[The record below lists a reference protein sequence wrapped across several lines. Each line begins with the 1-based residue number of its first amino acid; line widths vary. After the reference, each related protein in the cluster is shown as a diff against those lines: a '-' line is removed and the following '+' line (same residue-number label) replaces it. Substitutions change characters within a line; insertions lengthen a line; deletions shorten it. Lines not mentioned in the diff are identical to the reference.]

1 MEFIM
6 KISFSKEALIAGIAP
21 VLGAVP
27 TNGTLAYTNGI
38 LLETAE
44 NNDVYITAYDTGKG
58 IRSRIQ
64 AEIIHQG
71 GSYIFNAQKLYQI
84 VKLMPDGLN
93 IDISVDESR
102 NVEIKSGKSSFSL
115 FAIPG
120 SEFPNLPDLVGKRGF
135 HIDGGILK
143 KMISRVIHSVADQD
157 ARPMLCGAFFRIRSD
172 RLHVVSCD
180 SYTLSECSAACEIS
194 DVTDISTM
202 NSKFI
207 IPGHALGELVRLL
220 PDEGRVITVMLSA
233 KHVIVK
239 LDNIIFLSRLI
250 DSEYIDYERI
260 IPKAQT
266 IYATVDRQRLLSG
279 LERANL
285 VADEKIQGSGRTYV
299 KIVVSGDRF
308 ALTSSS
314 ANGKVYDEMHCEH
327 MGDDIEIGFN
337 CRYLINSVRA
347 ATSEHLV
354 ISFKNSTQ
362 SITMEA
368 PESEKS
374 DEESFFYMVLPV
386 RMNG

>member
-1 MEFIM
+1 M
-6 KISFSKEALIAGIAP
+6 KVIFSKESLIAGISP

-38 LLETAE
+38 LIETAE
-44 NNDVYITAYDTGKG
+44 SNDVYITAYDTGKG

-64 AEIIHQG
+64 AEFIERP
-71 GSYIFNAQKLYQI
+71 GSYIFNAQKLFQI

-93 IDISVDESR
+93 IEITVDDSR

-120 SEFPNLPDLVGKRGF
+120 TEFPRLPDLEGKKGF
-135 HIDGGILK
+135 HISGGILK
-143 KMISRVIHSVADQD
+143 KMIGKVIHSVADQD
-157 ARPMLCGAFFRIRSD
+157 ARPMLCGAFFRIYSD

-202 NSKFI
+202 NAKFI

-220 PDEGRVITVMLSA
+220 PDDDTVITVMLSA
-233 KHVIVK
+233 KHAVVK
-239 LDNIIFLSRLI
+239 LDGIVFLTRLI

-266 IYATVDRQRLLSG
+266 IYATVNRQRLLSG

-285 VADEKIQGSGRTYV
+285 VADEKIQGSGRSYV
-299 KIVVSGDRF
+299 KIVVSENRF

-314 ANGKVYDEMHCEH
+314 ANGKVYDEMSCVH

-347 ATSEHLV
+347 ATSENLI
-354 ISFKNSTQ
+354 ISFKNPTQ
-362 SITMEA
+362 SITLEA
-368 PESEKS
+368 PEQEKR
-374 DEESFFYMVLPV
+374 DDESFFYMVLPV

>member
-1 MEFIM
+1 M
-6 KISFSKEALIAGIAP
+6 KVIFSKESLIAGISP

-38 LLETAE
+38 LIETAE
-44 NNDVYITAYDTGKG
+44 SNEVYITAYDTGKG

-64 AEIIHQG
+64 AEFIERP
-71 GSYIFNAQKLYQI
+71 GSYIFNAQKLFQI

-93 IDISVDESR
+93 IEITVDDSR

-120 SEFPNLPDLVGKRGF
+120 SEFPRLPDLEGKKGF
-135 HIDGGILK
+135 HISGGILK
-143 KMISRVIHSVADQD
+143 KMIGKVIHSVADQD
-157 ARPMLCGAFFRIRSD
+157 SRPMLCGAFFRISSD

-180 SYTLSECSAACEIS
+180 SYTLSECSSACEIS

-202 NSKFI
+202 NAKFI
-207 IPGHALGELVRLL
+207 IPGHALSELVRLL
-220 PDEGRVITVMLSA
+220 PDDETVITVMLSA
-233 KHVIVK
+233 KHAVVK
-239 LDNIIFLSRLI
+239 LDGIIFLTRLI

-266 IYATVDRQRLLSG
+266 IYATVNRQRLLSG

-285 VADEKIQGSGRTYV
+285 VADEKIQGSGRSYV
-299 KIVVSGDRF
+299 KIVVSENRF

-314 ANGKVYDEMHCEH
+314 ANGKVYDEMSCVH

-347 ATSEHLV
+347 ATSENLI
-354 ISFKNSTQ
+354 ISFKNPTQ
-362 SITMEA
+362 SITLEA
-368 PESEKS
+368 PEQEKR
-374 DEESFFYMVLPV
+374 DDESFFYMVLPV

>member
-1 MEFIM
+1 M
-6 KISFSKEALIAGIAP
+6 KVIFSKESLIAGISP

-38 LLETAE
+38 LIETAE
-44 NNDVYITAYDTGKG
+44 SNDVYITAYDTGKG

-64 AEIIHQG
+64 AEFIERP
-71 GSYIFNAQKLYQI
+71 GSYIFNAQKLFQI

-93 IDISVDESR
+93 IEITVDDNR

-120 SEFPNLPDLVGKRGF
+120 SEFPRLPDLEGKKGF
-135 HIDGGILK
+135 HISGGILK
-143 KMISRVIHSVADQD
+143 KMIGKVIHSVADQD
-157 ARPMLCGAFFRIRSD
+157 ARPMLCGAFFRIYSD

-202 NSKFI
+202 NAKFI

-220 PDEGRVITVMLSA
+220 PDDDTVITVMLSA
-233 KHVIVK
+233 KHAVVK
-239 LDNIIFLSRLI
+239 LDGIIFLTRLI

-266 IYATVDRQRLLSG
+266 IYATVNRQRLLSG

-285 VADEKIQGSGRTYV
+285 VADEKIQGSGRSYV
-299 KIVVSGDRF
+299 KIVVSENRF

-314 ANGKVYDEMHCEH
+314 ANGKVYDEMSCVH

-347 ATSEHLV
+347 ATSENLI
-354 ISFKNSTQ
+354 ISFKNPTQ
-362 SITMEA
+362 SITLEA
-368 PESEKS
+368 PEQEKR
-374 DEESFFYMVLPV
+374 DDESFFYMILPV

>member
-1 MEFIM
+1 M
-6 KISFSKEALIAGIAP
+6 KVIFSKESLIAGISP

-38 LLETAE
+38 LIETAE
-44 NNDVYITAYDTGKG
+44 SNDVYITAYDTGKG

-64 AEIIHQG
+64 AEFIERP
-71 GSYIFNAQKLYQI
+71 GSYIFNAQKLFQI

-93 IDISVDESR
+93 IEITVDDSR

-120 SEFPNLPDLVGKRGF
+120 TEFPRLPDLEGKKGF
-135 HIDGGILK
+135 HISGGILK
-143 KMISRVIHSVADQD
+143 KMIGKVIHSVADQD
-157 ARPMLCGAFFRIRSD
+157 ARPMLCGAFFRIYSD

-202 NSKFI
+202 NAKFI

-220 PDEGRVITVMLSA
+220 PDDDTVITVMLSA
-233 KHVIVK
+233 KHAVVK
-239 LDNIIFLSRLI
+239 LDGIVFLTRLI

-260 IPKAQT
+260 IPKSQT
-266 IYATVDRQRLLSG
+266 IYATVNRQRLLSG

-285 VADEKIQGSGRTYV
+285 VADEKIQGSGRSYV
-299 KIVVSGDRF
+299 KIVVSENRF

-314 ANGKVYDEMHCEH
+314 ANGKVYDEMSCVH

-347 ATSEHLV
+347 ATSENLI
-354 ISFKNSTQ
+354 ISFKNPTQ
-362 SITMEA
+362 SITLEA
-368 PESEKS
+368 PEQEKR
-374 DEESFFYMVLPV
+374 DDESFFYMVLPV

>member
-1 MEFIM
+1 M
-6 KISFSKEALIAGIAP
+6 KVIFSKESLIAGISP

-38 LLETAE
+38 LIETAE
-44 NNDVYITAYDTGKG
+44 SNDVYITAYDTGKG

-64 AEIIHQG
+64 AEFIERP
-71 GSYIFNAQKLYQI
+71 GSYIFNAQKLFQI

-93 IDISVDESR
+93 IEITVDDNR

-120 SEFPNLPDLVGKRGF
+120 SEFPRLPDLEGKKGF
-135 HIDGGILK
+135 HISGGILK
-143 KMISRVIHSVADQD
+143 KMIGKVIHSVADQD
-157 ARPMLCGAFFRIRSD
+157 ARPMLCGAFFRIHSD

-220 PDEGRVITVMLSA
+220 PDDDTVITVMLSA
-233 KHVIVK
+233 KHAVVK
-239 LDNIIFLSRLI
+239 LDEIVFLTRLI

-266 IYATVDRQRLLSG
+266 IYATVNRQRLLSG

-285 VADEKIQGSGRTYV
+285 VADEKIQGSGRSYV
-299 KIVVSGDRF
+299 KIVVSENRF

-314 ANGKVYDEMHCEH
+314 ANGKVYDEMSCVH

-347 ATSEHLV
+347 ATSENLI
-354 ISFKNSTQ
+354 ISFKNPTQ
-362 SITMEA
+362 SITLEA
-368 PESEKS
+368 PEQEKR
-374 DEESFFYMVLPV
+374 DDESFFYMVLPV